1 MMEVNHAKQN
11 QRFIRI
17 SGIARLLI
25 PLVVGIVLGAFLYAR
40 LGGKILPPQSSME
53 SASEPH
59 KTVEP
64 EEPSDVVQISPESQR
79 DVGIAVEPAVLRS
92 LLVTLAATGI
102 VSEDPGRVAHIRPLA
117 RGLIEKI
124 YARLGDRVA
133 AGDPLI
139 EYDNI
144 DLGLSIGEF
153 LGARAELQR
162 SLTDLEVREKILE
175 RSREMLRAGAV
186 AQTTHDLREAEVKDA
201 EARADGSRAT
211 VAKIAEQIRRFGWTD
226 RDLESLSTDPP
237 AARHAVSHSVLKAP
251 FSGVVT
257 SHHAVGSEV
266 VGPETELLTITD
278 MSSIWVLA
286 DVYEK
291 DLAQIRIGK
300 NVRVRVASYPKEMFV
315 GKITHI
321 ADTIDP
327 KSRTA
332 KVRCL
337 VRNESGL
344 LKLEMFA
351 TIEIPLEQTAPV
363 LAVPSS
369 SLQQMDGRPV
379 IFVKNSESEFQKRE
393 VRPGLESQGYTEI
406 RSGLKQGEPVATQGS
421 FILKTT
427 FLRHL
432 IGEEE

>member
-1 MMEVNHAKQN
+1 MEGNHVIQN
-11 QRFIRI
+11 PRFIRI
-17 SGIARLLI
+17 SGIAWLI
-25 PLVVGIVLGAFLYAR
+25 IALAAGIGLGAFLHAR
-40 LGGKILPPQSSME
+40 LGGKSLSPQSSTEIVSE
-53 SASEPH
+53 SSKPTDSEAP
-59 KTVEP
+59 P
-64 EEPSDVVQISPESQR
+64 DVVQISLESQR
-79 DVGIAVEPAVLRS
+79 DVGITAEPAMVRS
-92 LLVTLAATGI
+92 LQITLAATGI
-102 VSEDPGRVAHIRPLA
+102 VSEDPSRVAHIRPLA
-117 RGLIEKI
+117 RGLVEKI
-124 YARLGDRVA
+124 YARLGDRVS
-133 AGDPLI
+133 AGAPLI

-144 DLGLSIGEF
+144 DLGLAIGEF
-153 LGARAELQR
+153 LSARAELQR
-162 SLTDLEVREKILE
+162 SLTDLEVRKKILE
-175 RSREMLRAGAV
+175 RSREMLRVGAV

-201 EARADGSRAT
+201 EAKTDGTRAT

-226 RDLESLSTDPP
+226 REIENLSAEQP
-237 AARHAVSHSVLKAP
+237 ASGHAVSHSVLKAP

-257 SHHAVGSEV
+257 SLHAVGSEV

-278 MSSIWVLA
+278 LSSIWVLA

-300 NVRVRVASYPKEMFV
+300 NVRVRVSSYPKEMFV
-315 GKITHI
+315 GKIAYI
-321 ADTIDP
+321 ADTLDP

-337 VRNESGL
+337 VRNESGM

-351 TIEIPLEQTAPV
+351 TIEIPVEQTAPV

-369 SLQQMDGRPV
+369 SLQQMEGRPV
-379 IFVKNSESEFQKRE
+379 IFVKKSESEFQRRE
-393 VRPGLESQGYTEI
+393 VQTGLESQGYTEI
-406 RSGLKQGEPVATQGS
+406 RSGLKPGEPVVAQGS